1 MATYL
6 SWGANAALF
15 VLGCFLAANT
25 ANALLGSML
34 TAPTPASAEAPA
46 PPTASGRSWDERKAI
61 LDRNLFQSATSD
73 VALSVA
79 IEDDLEPTRLPLSL
93 LGTAASS
100 DPSLAWAAVEDR
112 EKRETLVVGVGYK
125 IRDNASVQRI
135 ERRRLVLLENGS
147 PRELT
152 LGDDDDD
159 AKPGRP
165 RLPVPPRVARGRRS
179 APEARVRQLSENRFA
194 LPRDDAEAALRNPAN
209 LFSQA
214 RILPKY
220 ADGQMVG
227 VQINAIKSGSL
238 FEQLGLQNGDV
249 ITELNGISIDSP
261 EASAKLL
268 QEFTQANSLDLVLED
283 GQTKHVDLGD

>member
-46 PPTASGRSWDERKAI
+46 PPTANGRSWDERKAI
-61 LDRNLFQSATSD
+61 LDRNLFQSATSA
-73 VALSVA
+73 VALPDEIA
-79 IEDDLEPTRLPLSL
+79 DNLEKTRLPLTL
-93 LGTAASS
+93 LGTAAST
-100 DPSLAWAAVEDR
+100 DPHLAWAAVEDK
-112 EKRETLVVGVGYK
+112 EKRETLVVGVGYE

-152 LGDDDDD
+152 LDEDESG
-159 AKPGRP
+159 KPGRP
-165 RLPVPPRVARGRRS
+165 QPPSLPRLARTRRA
-179 APEARVRQLSENRFA
+179 APEPRVRQLSDNRFA
-194 LPRDDAEAALRNPAN
+194 VPRDDAEAALRNPAN

-238 FEQLGLQNGDV
+238 FEQLGLKNGDV
-249 ITELNGISIDSP
+249 ITELNGIAIDSP

-283 GQTKHVDLGD
+283 GETKHVDLGD